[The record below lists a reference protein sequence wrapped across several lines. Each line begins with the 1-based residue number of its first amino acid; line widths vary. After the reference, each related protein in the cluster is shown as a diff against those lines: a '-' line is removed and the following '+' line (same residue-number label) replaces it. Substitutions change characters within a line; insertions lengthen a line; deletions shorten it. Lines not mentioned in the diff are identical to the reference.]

1 MPGSS
6 LEYLFNSYIKNN
18 YTPEQ
23 AQELMSSLAKAEN
36 KEAVKKLIDAVIE
49 NTRPEKQMTNEAA
62 ASILQNILSSEK
74 GKVAQIKKRNIG
86 FRYWRRAAAV
96 IILFLGG
103 ASAYLIFNKK
113 EVKKVQAVVSTKKDA
128 HIRPGGNRAILT
140 MSDGRTIILD
150 SIQNGTVIQKGG
162 VKISKQ
168 GGLLIY
174 KVPTFTEQERNGTY
188 NTLSTP
194 RGGQYQVIL
203 PDGSKVWLNAAS
215 SLHFPTVFSGSRRS
229 VELIGEA
236 YFEVAKNKAMPFTV
250 KVGAMQVSV
259 LGTHFNINAYPDEDN
274 IKTSLLEGSVKITKG
289 KTSGTLRAGQQA
301 RMGNEKDRLEI
312 TKPNMNE
319 VMAWKNGL
327 FQFEGADIITIMRQ
341 IGRWYN
347 VEIAYAGKIP
357 MRQFQ
362 GKISRNVPLQ
372 YVLRILELN
381 NVKFTVVGNQ
391 IIVE

>member
-103 ASAYLIFNKK
+103 ALAYMIFNKK

-128 HIRPGGNRAILT
+128 HIRPGGNRAMLT

-174 KVPTFTEQERNGTY
+174 KVPTLTEQEGHGTY

-236 YFEVAKNKAMPFTV
+236 YFEVAKNKALPFTV
-250 KVGAMQVSV
+250 KVGDMQVSV

-289 KTSGTLRAGQQA
+289 NSSGTLRPGQQA
-301 RMGNEKDRLEI
+301 RMSNKEGMLKI
-312 TKPNMNE
+312 TNPNMNE

-357 MRQFQ
+357 MRQFE
-362 GKISRNVPLQ
+362 GKISRDVPLP

-391 IIVE
+391 IIVQ